1 MSKISDDT
9 LWTNICEELN
19 QVTEIQGRSLGK
31 KKLANCKDRIN
42 YFDLIFCLGS
52 ITHESQPSSAAEDA
66 LARYQERISIKMAST

>member
-31 KKLANCKDRIN
+31 KKLANCKIPTKMNVRLT
-42 YFDLIFCLGS
+42 FSSGS

-66 LARYQERISIKMAST
+66 LARYQEWMSLF